1 MAPVAA
7 LPTAPVTKRVH
18 VGGLAPSVSP
28 RDLVQRFSSFGTVV
42 GGEKGVDGLGKTDTG
57 LHRSFAFF
65 SLETT
70 EAKFARCMSMLNGSM
85 WKAHKLRI
93 GPAKPDWQT
102 RLASEREEA
111 EKGGGGSTGRP
122 KKRKK
127 ASKDP
132 NVGKLAPH
140 FELVTPENIE
150 RHRGWVLDPKPTPAP
165 IFPLIL
171 RPSHPVAPPPE
182 AAKTAWSRGTAKA
195 KPSKAARASQRAGS
209 VAMRPAPTRIKRM
222 RIDPRRWG
230 RKRIVFD
237 VLRATGKDVGANMCA
252 IGTWE
257 CEEPEEPAPG
267 ADPEVTWV
275 FKTRD
280 GQVRRRETVRLTQRS
295 APYTDRFTAM
305 LDRMNQSTSTAT
317 LASKLEPARTPSISQ
332 TKPAAASSA
341 NPTQPHPPERSA
353 SPPPY
358 IAAAPR
364 TLIYNEEDAFQLMA
378 ASLDDAERD
387 VAHAMERAA
396 LRQFAIGAL
405 AEIVPDAYEEVDEE
419 APALPITVQ
428 SERLP
433 QVEGFAQED
442 DDDSDLFAA
451 LPANRTLRLR
461 GGGPS
466 SDSDS
471 DSDSDASSSDS
482 DESKS
487 ADDEEEPAKNEASS
501 SAAAPA
507 PSSKSALSSIFKTR
521 DTSTDGGESGGF
533 SLLAGMDL
541 DLVPLERTPSPPPAP
556 AVSLPQQPRFVA
568 PPTRDGGYRT
578 QHGPA
583 GQAFKG
589 PSKAFFAF
597 PSGGFEDRRTGE
609 FDEAKVAKL
618 DEMMR
623 SRVEKAAEESR
634 QRIAEGSKDFWRHE
648 SQERIDEEH
657 QKLRE
662 TLRGFARKRHREA
675 AKRSK
680 RTGGR
685 RGTGPKLD
693 IIDDE

>member
-1 MAPVAA
+1 MAPAAA
-7 LPTAPVTKRVH
+7 LSTAPVTKRVH

-28 RDLVQRFSSFGTVV
+28 KDLVQRFSSFGTVV
-42 GGEKGVDGLGKTDTG
+42 GGEKGVEGLGKTETG

-93 GPAKPDWQT
+93 GPAKPDWRT

-111 EKGGGGSTGRP
+111 EKGGENSTGRP

-132 NVGKLAPH
+132 NVGKLAPQ

-150 RHRGWVLDPKPTPAP
+150 RHRGWVLDPKPTPTAL
-165 IFPLIL
+165 FPLIA

-182 AAKTAWSRGTAKA
+182 AVKTAWSRGTAKA
-195 KPSKAARASQRAGS
+195 KPSKAARASQREGS
-209 VAMRPAPTRIKRM
+209 FAARPALTRAKRM

-237 VLRATGKDVGANMCA
+237 VLRASGKDVGTHMVA

-257 CEEPEEPAPG
+257 CEEPEETAPG

-280 GQVRRRETVRLTQRS
+280 GQIRRRETVRLTQRS

-305 LDRMNQSTSTAT
+305 LDRMNEFTSSAT
-317 LASKLEPARTPSISQ
+317 LP
-332 TKPAAASSA
+332 TKPAPAVAASTLQTKA
-341 NPTQPHPPERSA
+341 TLPTTASPADKTRPLPRERSA

-358 IAAAPR
+358 VPAAPR

-378 ASLDDAERD
+378 ASLDDMERD

-396 LRQFAIGAL
+396 LRQLALGAL
-405 AEIVPDAYEEVDEE
+405 AEIVPDAVDAVDAE
-419 APALPITVQ
+419 ATAPPVVAKA
-428 SERLP
+428 EHLP
-433 QVEGFAQED
+433 QVEGFARDD
-442 DDDSDLFAA
+442 DDDSDLFASLA
-451 LPANRTLRLR
+451 AHTTLRLR

-466 SDSDS
+466 SDSESAS
-471 DSDSDASSSDS
+471 DSDSSSSDGDDSSSS
-482 DESKS
+482 DEEDES
-487 ADDEEEPAKNEASS
+487 AT
-501 SAAAPA
+501 AAAPTPA
-507 PSSKSALSSIFKTR
+507 PNSKSVLSSIFK
-521 DTSTDGGESGGF
+521 SQNAATDAGESGGF

-541 DLVPLERTPSPPPAP
+541 DLEPLERTPSPPPAP
-556 AVSLPQQPRFVA
+556 AVSLAPQQRFVP
-568 PPTRDGGYRT
+568 PPTRDGGYRGAR
-578 QHGPA
+578 GPA

-589 PSKAFFAF
+589 PSKPFFAF
-597 PSGGFEDRRTGE
+597 PRGAFEDRATGGL
-609 FDEAKVAKL
+609 DEAEVAKL
-618 DEMMR
+618 GVAMR
-623 SRVEKAAEESR
+623 PRLEKAAEESR
-634 QRIAEGSKDFWRHE
+634 QRVAEASNDFWRHE
-648 SQERIDEEH
+648 SQDRIDEEH

-675 AKRSK
+675 VKRSK
-680 RTGGR
+680 KTGGR
-685 RGTGPKLD
+685 RGAGPKLD

>member
-1 MAPVAA
+1 MAPAAA
-7 LPTAPVTKRVH
+7 LSTAPVTKRVH

-28 RDLVQRFSSFGTVV
+28 KDLVQRFSSFGTVV
-42 GGEKGVDGLGKTDTG
+42 GGETGVEGLGKTETG
-57 LHRSFAFF
+57 VHRSFAFF

-93 GPAKPDWQT
+93 GPAKPDWRT

-111 EKGGGGSTGRP
+111 QKGGENSTGRP

-132 NVGKLAPH
+132 NVGKLAPQ

-150 RHRGWVLDPKPTPAP
+150 RHRGWVLDPKPTPTAL
-165 IFPLIL
+165 FPLIA

-195 KPSKAARASQRAGS
+195 KPSKAARASQREGS
-209 VAMRPAPTRIKRM
+209 AVRPPPTRIQRM

-237 VLRATGKDVGANMCA
+237 VLRATGKDVGAHMVA

-257 CEEPEEPAPG
+257 CEEPEGTAPG

-305 LDRMNQSTSTAT
+305 LDRMNQSTSAT
-317 LASKLEPARTPSISQ
+317 LVAKPAPTSAGSASQ
-332 TKPAAASSA
+332 TRTTLPTTASPADRTR
-341 NPTQPHPPERSA
+341 PLPRERSA

-358 IAAAPR
+358 VPAAPR

-378 ASLDDAERD
+378 TSLDDTERD
-387 VAHAMERAA
+387 VAHAMERAT
-396 LRQFAIGAL
+396 LRQLALGAL
-405 AEIVPDAYEEVDEE
+405 AEIVPDAVDEVNAE
-419 APALPITVQ
+419 ATAPPVVAKAEL
-428 SERLP
+428 LP
-433 QVEGFAQED
+433 QVEGFARDE
-442 DDDSDLFAA
+442 DDDSDLFATM
-451 LPANRTLRLR
+451 PAHTTLRLR

-466 SDSDS
+466 SESESDS
-471 DSDSDASSSDS
+471 DSDSSSSD
-482 DESKS
+482 ESS
-487 ADDEEEPAKNEASS
+487 SSEEENGTEGTTV
-501 SAAAPA
+501 AAAPT
-507 PSSKSALSSIFKTR
+507 PNSKSVLSSIFKPQ
-521 DTSTDGGESGGF
+521 DAATDGGESGGF
-533 SLLAGMDL
+533 ALLAGMDL
-541 DLVPLERTPSPPPAP
+541 DLEPLERTPSPPPAP
-556 AVSLPQQPRFVA
+556 AISLPPQSRFVP
-568 PPTRDGGYRT
+568 PPTRDGGYRGAR
-578 QHGPA
+578 GPA

-589 PSKAFFAF
+589 PSQPFFAF
-597 PSGGFEDRRTGE
+597 PSGAFEDRATGAL
-609 FDEAKVAKL
+609 DEVEVAKL
-618 DEMMR
+618 DDAMR
-623 SRVEKAAEESR
+623 PRLEKAAEESR
-634 QRIAEGSKDFWRHE
+634 QRFAEASKDFWRHE
-648 SQERIDEEH
+648 SQEHIDEEH

-675 AKRSK
+675 VKRSK
-680 RTGGR
+680 KTGGR
-685 RGTGPKLD
+685 RGAGPKLD